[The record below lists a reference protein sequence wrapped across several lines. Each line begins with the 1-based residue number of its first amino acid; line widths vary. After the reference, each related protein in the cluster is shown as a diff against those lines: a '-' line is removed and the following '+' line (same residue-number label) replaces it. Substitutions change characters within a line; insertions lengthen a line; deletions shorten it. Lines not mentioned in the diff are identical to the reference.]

1 MPHIAR
7 MIRAARW
14 IASPEERAS
23 GELPADPLG
32 DLVTKENVLS
42 VFLVEDKSAQLDS
55 VMAALAATRHRPANA
70 HCVLLDIQ
78 HFDKLALSQETTEG
92 DTPDPEVNRL
102 HRNLTDLTATALV
115 RLGELFFRHGG
126 IEMRLRKQ
134 IEKQI
139 VDGIR
144 SGAIERGRLNRKI
157 REHLGDA
164 I

>member
-14 IASPEERAS
+14 NASPEERAS

-70 HCVLLDIQ
+70 HCVLLDTQ
-78 HFDKLALSQETTEG
+78 HFDKLALRRETTEG
-92 DTPDPEVNRL
+92 DTPNPEVNRL

-115 RLGELFFRHGG
+115 RLARISHQTCGQPFARP
-126 IEMRLRKQ
+126 RP
-134 IEKQI
+134 
-139 VDGIR
+139 VR
-144 SGAIERGRLNRKI
+144 SCVPVQRAQSVARCVSTAAKPEP
-157 REHLGDA
+157 
-164 I
+164 